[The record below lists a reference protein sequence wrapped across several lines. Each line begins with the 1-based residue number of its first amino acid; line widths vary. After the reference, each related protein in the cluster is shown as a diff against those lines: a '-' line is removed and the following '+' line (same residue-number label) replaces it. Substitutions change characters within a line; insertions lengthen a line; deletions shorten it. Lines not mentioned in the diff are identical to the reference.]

1 MPEDLD
7 VFEEA
12 IAWRIKNI
20 DDVAE
25 RDGDNP
31 FTNGQKAGFQ
41 YAVAIYKDCKKRE
54 VITRGDLMADMWIN
68 HIWICPMCDE
78 VYELADVDPD
88 WAVHG
93 CPACHDETKTT

>member
-12 IAWRIKNI
+12 IAWHIKNI

-31 FTNGQKAGFQ
+31 FSNGQKAGFQ
-41 YAVAIYKDCKKRE
+41 YAVAIYRDCKKRE
-54 VITRGDLMADMWIN
+54 VI
-68 HIWICPMCDE
+68 
-78 VYELADVDPD
+78 
-88 WAVHG
+88 
-93 CPACHDETKTT
+93 